1 MSKIHVVAKKDFLQ
15 SLTAVT
21 PLMALSEMVWNGF
34 DAQSSRVN
42 VHLDLNALGGIDTIR
57 IRDYGTG
64 IDHAQVEEM
73 FGSLGDS
80 WKKAAARKNG
90 RALHGKSGKGRF
102 RAFALGNLV
111 EWNTTYRGKDGKP
124 KQYTIRGQASTLDDF
139 EIFDPI
145 ETGDTSTGTEVVISN
160 LKHEFGSLTCDS
172 APMELAKRFASYL
185 TEYPGLVL
193 EYNGG
198 TIDPKS
204 AQIGQNEYSLGEVD
218 LGEGRKAK
226 VSVSIIEWNIQT
238 DRALHLC
245 DENGISLHEVQAGQ
259 QIRAPGFN
267 FTAYVKSDHFRDLDK
282 QNELVLEELHPDVQ
296 TIVKAARGTI
306 KEHFRRRLLE
316 NRGQIIARWKKED
329 IYPYEEKQDLGPV
342 ETAER
347 QVFDI
352 LAVNVESY
360 LPSFEDADTQSKK
373 FTFKLLAQA
382 VRENPESLQ
391 KIIGEVLGLKK
402 EAQDEFAQLLYKTP
416 LTAIISTA
424 KIVANRLDFLAG
436 LESLLFDPKNK
447 PRMLERDQLHRILE
461 KEAWIFDEAFG
472 LAGSEM
478 RLEEVL
484 HNHIG
489 KLGKREEDPS
499 PVKLPDGTTGRIDLM
514 LHKVVQPRAGEYDYL
529 VVELK
534 RPKKKIDAEVL
545 TQIQN
550 YAIAVAGDER
560 FRDVPAT
567 WKFLAVSNDLDEFAK
582 RQTAQR
588 ERPKGL
594 VFDDAEHKITVW
606 ARGWAEIINSA
617 RARLSFINQQLAYE
631 ATQGSAKEYLKKT
644 HAKYI
649 PDLDQPEDG
658 KEDQKAD
665 DGSKE

>member
-1 MSKIHVVAKKDFLQ
+1 MSNIRVVAKKDFLQ
-15 SLTAVT
+15 SLTVVT
-21 PLMALSEMVWNGF
+21 PLMALSEMIWNGF
-34 DAQSSRVN
+34 DAQSPRVN
-42 VHLDLNALGGIDTIR
+42 VHFDIDTLGGIETIR
-57 IRDYGTG
+57 IRDYGSG
-64 IDHAQVEEM
+64 IDHSQVETL

-80 WKKAAARKNG
+80 WKKSAVRKNG

-102 RAFALGNLV
+102 RAFALGNQV
-111 EWNTTYRGKDGKP
+111 AWNTTYRGEDGKA
-124 KQYTIRGQASTLDDF
+124 KQYTIRGRASTLDNF
-139 EIFDPI
+139 EIFDPV
-145 ETGDTSTGTEVVISN
+145 ETGDANTGTEVVISN
-160 LKHEFGSLTCDS
+160 IKHEFGSLTCDS
-172 APMELAKRFASYL
+172 ASMDLAKRFAAYL
-185 TEYPGLVL
+185 TEYPDLVL
-193 EYNGG
+193 DYNGVS
-198 TIDPKS
+198 IDPRS
-204 AQIGQNEYSLGEVD
+204 VQASQNEYPLDDVE

-226 VSVSIIEWNIQT
+226 VTVSIIEWNIQT

-259 QIRAPGFN
+259 QVRAPGFN
-267 FTAYVKSDHFRDLDK
+267 FTAYVKSDHFRELDK
-282 QNELVLEELHPDVQ
+282 QNELILEELSPDVLA
-296 TIVKAARGTI
+296 IIKAAKSTI

-316 NRGQIIARWKKED
+316 NRGQIVARWKKEE
-329 IYPYEEKQDLGPV
+329 IYPYEEKPDLGPV

-352 LAVNVESY
+352 LAVNVENY
-360 LPSFEDADTQSKK
+360 LPSFEDADAQSKK
-373 FTFKLLAQA
+373 FTFKLIAQA
-382 VRENPESLQ
+382 IRDNPESVQ

-424 KIVANRLDFLAG
+424 KIVANRLDFLVS
-436 LESLLFDPKNK
+436 LENLLFDPKNK
-447 PRMLERDQLHRILE
+447 LRLLERDQLHKILE
-461 KEAWIFDEAFG
+461 TEAWIFDEAFG
-472 LAGSEM
+472 LAGSEI

-484 HNHIG
+484 HIHIG
-489 KLGKREEDPS
+489 KLGKREDTPS

-560 FRDVPAT
+560 FREVPAT

-606 ARGWAEIINSA
+606 VRGWAEIINNA
-617 RARLSFINQQLAYE
+617 RARLSFINQHLAYE
-631 ATQGSAKEYLKKT
+631 ADQASAKEYLKKT

-649 PDLDQPEDG
+649 PNLDQPEDG
-658 KEDQKAD
+658 KEDPKD
-665 DGSKE
+665 EDGSKE

>member
-42 VHLDLNALGGIDTIR
+42 VHLDINALGGIETIR

-80 WKKAAARKNG
+80 WKKDAVRKNG
-90 RALHGKSGKGRF
+90 RSLHGKSGKGRF
-102 RAFALGNLV
+102 RAFALGNMV
-111 EWNTTYRGKDGKP
+111 EWKTTYRGEDGISK
-124 KQYTIRGQASTLDDF
+124 KYTIRGQAATLDDF

-145 ETGDTSTGTEVVISN
+145 ETSDTSTGTEVVISN

-172 APMELAKRFASYL
+172 APMEIAKRFASYL

-193 EYNGG
+193 EYNGSV
-198 TIDPKS
+198 IDPKS
-204 AQIGQNEYSLGEVD
+204 AQIGQKEYPLGEVD

-226 VSVSIIEWNIQT
+226 VAVSIIEWNIPT

-245 DENGISLHEVQAGQ
+245 DESGISLHDVQAGQ

-267 FTAYVKSDHFRDLDK
+267 FTAYVKTDHFRDLDK
-282 QNELVLEELHPDVQ
+282 QNELVLEELHPDVLI
-296 TIVKAARGTI
+296 IVKAAKVAI

-316 NRGQIIARWKKED
+316 NRGQTIARWKKEN
-329 IYPYEEKQDLGPV
+329 IYPYEEKPDMGPV

-347 QVFDI
+347 QVFEI

-360 LPSFEDADTQSKK
+360 LPSFEDADTKSKK

-382 VRENPESLQ
+382 VRENPESVQ

-402 EAQDEFAQLLYKTP
+402 EEQDEFAQLLYKTP

-447 PRMLERDQLHRILE
+447 PRLLERDQLHKILE
-461 KEAWIFDEAFG
+461 KEAWIFDEEFC
-472 LAGSEM
+472 LAGSEE

-484 HNHIG
+484 QKHIG
-489 KLGKREEDPS
+489 KLGKREDDPL
-499 PVKLPDGTTGRIDLM
+499 PVKLADGKTGRIDLM
-514 LHKVVQPRAGEYDYL
+514 LHKAVQPRAGEYDYL

-534 RPKKKIDAEVL
+534 RPTKKIDSEVL
-545 TQIQN
+545 AQIEG
-550 YAIAVAGDER
+550 YAIAVASDER
-560 FRDVPAT
+560 FQGVPAK
-567 WKFLAVSNDLDEFAK
+567 WKFMAISDELDDYAK
-582 RQTAQR
+582 RKANQR
-588 ERPKGL
+588 DWPRGKT
-594 VFDDAEHKITVW
+594 FDDADHNITVW
-606 ARGWAEIINSA
+606 AIGWAEIINNA
-617 RARLSFINQQLAYE
+617 RARLSFINEQLAYE
-631 ATQGSAKEYLKKT
+631 ADQGSAKEYLIKT
-644 HAKYI
+644 HSKYI
-649 PDLDQPEDG
+649 PDLEKPDDG
-658 KEDQKAD
+658 KEDAKAE